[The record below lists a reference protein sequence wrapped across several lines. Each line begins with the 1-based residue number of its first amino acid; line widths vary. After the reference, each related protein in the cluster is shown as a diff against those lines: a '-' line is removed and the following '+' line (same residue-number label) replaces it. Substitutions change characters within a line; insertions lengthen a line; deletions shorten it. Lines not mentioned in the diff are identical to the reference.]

1 MIKES
6 HREEKHRCFEGV
18 EVMLL
23 NLIKEYGQT
32 PIHTPKLSDKYICSV
47 LTVLLY
53 SCLASFLT
61 CCHLPTTAQITIEL
75 VPPHVIEGENVL
87 IRINNLPENL
97 TTLAWFRGMRI
108 KSPQIGQY
116 TLATNVTVLGPGH
129 SGRETLYSNGSVQI
143 YNVTKE
149 DIGFY
154 SLRVMNRHGEIVS
167 ITSIYLNVYCK

>member
-1 MIKES
+1 M
-6 HREEKHRCFEGV
+6 
-18 EVMLL
+18 ML
-23 NLIKEYGQT
+23 NLIKEDGQT
-32 PIHTPKLSDKYICSV
+32 CTHKPNLSNKYICSI
-47 LTVLLY
+47 LIVLLY

-61 CCHLPTTAQITIEL
+61 CCHLPATAQITIEL

-87 IRINNLPENL
+87 IRVNNLPENL

-116 TLATNVTVLGPGH
+116 TPATKVTVLGPGH
-129 SGRETLYSNGSVQI
+129 SGRETLYSNGSLQI
-143 YNVTKE
+143 YNVTQE

-154 SLRVMNRHGEIVS
+154 SLRIINKHAEIVS

>member
-1 MIKES
+1 
-6 HREEKHRCFEGV
+6 
-18 EVMLL
+18 MLL

-116 TLATNVTVLGPGH
+116 TPATKVTVLGPGH
-129 SGRETLYSNGSVQI
+129 SGRETLYSNGSLQI
-143 YNVTKE
+143 YNVTQE